1 MYLCVHGLHV
11 QCVRSAHPYV
21 FAYIEVRTYVA
32 I

>member
-1 MYLCVHGLHV
+1 MYLCVHV